1 LQLDPENVD
10 ALVALA
16 IMDLQTN
23 EGYFSSEVTKLTVAF
38 FWLCS

>member
-1 LQLDPENVD
+1 LDPQNVD

-23 EGYFSSEVTKLTVAF
+23 EGKFSAEV
-38 FWLCS
+38 